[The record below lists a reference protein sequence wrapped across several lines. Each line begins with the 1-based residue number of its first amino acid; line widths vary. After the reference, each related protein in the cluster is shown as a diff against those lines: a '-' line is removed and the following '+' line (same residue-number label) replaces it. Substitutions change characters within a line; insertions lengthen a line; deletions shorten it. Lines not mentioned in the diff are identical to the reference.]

1 MKYIFCMS
9 YDLVSIL
16 LSAASVLIGVV
27 AALVA
32 KSSLSQAK
40 QVADRDKRD
49 WRQRKWFDLYLQ
61 MNEAYDFFDE
71 FQTKHKGTHPT
82 SWGLQEEEDWNHLMN
97 LIRKVHA
104 MAMVFPPN
112 PVIDKLVLATAVF
125 SDKLEALSENRLK
138 TMLDA
143 MDDLRMQAI
152 IDPNVLSSDD

>member
-1 MKYIFCMS
+1 MS
-9 YDLVSIL
+9 YDLISIL
-16 LSAASVLIGVV
+16 LSVASLFIGIA
-27 AALVA
+27 AALIA

-40 QVADRDKRD
+40 QIADRDRRD
-49 WRQRKWFDLYLQ
+49 WKQRKWFDLYFQ
-61 MNEAYDFFDE
+61 MNETYDFFDE
-71 FQTKHKGTHPT
+71 FQTKYKRTDPK
-82 SWGLQEEEDWNHLMN
+82 SWGPQECQDWNHLMN

-143 MDDLRMQAI
+143 MDDVRMQAI
-152 IDPNVLSSDD
+152 IDRGVLGNEN